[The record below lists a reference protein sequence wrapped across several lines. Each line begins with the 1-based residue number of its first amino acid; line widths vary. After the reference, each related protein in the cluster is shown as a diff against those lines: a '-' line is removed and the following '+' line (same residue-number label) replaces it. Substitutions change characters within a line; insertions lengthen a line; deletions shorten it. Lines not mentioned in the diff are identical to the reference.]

1 MFKLAAGS
9 KQLLLA
15 KVVEVVNS
23 SKVKV
28 KLFDRTED
36 NSKIFFTLTSKSKI
50 KTILVIWYIRLN
62 FSLQRK
68 TLYQLDLSKL

>member
-1 MFKLAAGS
+1 MFKSAVGS

-28 KLFDRTED
+28 KLFDQIED
-36 NSKIFFTLTSKSKI
+36 NSKIFYTLTSKSKI
-50 KTILVIWYIRLN
+50 KTIARHLVYKVG
-62 FSLQRK
+62 F
-68 TLYQLDLSKL
+68 